1 MTTTT
6 RTAANGSATTSK
18 RVPAQREHGLDRLR
32 EDECYHLTGLI
43 TDSLDEAGYL
53 VRKIHS
59 KALNRT
65 IDHDGSHGTTALDR
79 DEARTILA
87 EARDCAALALDY
99 LFRAVDALDDQDPP
113 PF

>member
-6 RTAANGSATTSK
+6 RTAANGSTTST

-43 TDSLDEAGYL
+43 KDGLDEAAYL
-53 VRKIHS
+53 VRKVHG
-59 KALNRT
+59 KALSRT
-65 IDHDGSHGTTALDR
+65 IDHDGSKGTTALDR

-99 LFRAVDALDDQDPP
+99 LFRAVDALDDPEPP